1 MINFFLILDFSV
13 TSHESGIGALN
24 YDIAVSSAKSVIK
37 ISRGKRKIRHFPRKT
52 AIWLENTHLNTE
64 RPLHNESFNHHM
76 ML

>member
-24 YDIAVSSAKSVIK
+24 YDIAVSSAKSAIK

-52 AIWLENTHLNTE
+52 AI
-64 RPLHNESFNHHM
+64 
-76 ML
+76 